1 MFLFGEKITKVLFC
15 RLLEWFVAPW
25 FQRYFTLLRTQKNR
39 LNLHQYLF
47 ICLLVVV
54 FFLDVYRFLLGG
66 RLFCREIFL
75 NRRGLMSGIS
85 LWDFLEHWEFVCFHG
100 YRIYCVLGCDSSVKG
115 SSLLEFNEAGL
126 QFRKY
131 ELLQGSFQ

>member
-1 MFLFGEKITKVLFC
+1 MLQMNQDEL
-15 RLLEWFVAPW
+15 
-25 FQRYFTLLRTQKNR
+25 LLRTKKNR
-39 LNLHQYLF
+39 LKLDQYLF
-47 ICLLVVV
+47 ICLLVAV
-54 FFLDVYRFLLGG
+54 FFLDVHIFLLGG

-75 NRRGLMSGIS
+75 NGRGLMSGIS
-85 LWDFLEHWEFVCFHG
+85 RWDFLEHWEFVYFHG